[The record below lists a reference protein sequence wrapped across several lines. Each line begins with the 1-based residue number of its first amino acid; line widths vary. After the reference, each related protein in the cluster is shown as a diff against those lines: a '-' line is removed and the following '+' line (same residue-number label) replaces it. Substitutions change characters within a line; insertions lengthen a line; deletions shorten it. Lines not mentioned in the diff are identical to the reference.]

1 MAMDMD
7 MDPRVMDLW
16 DTLHTPLLLCTLL
29 LSTGGTLP
37 LSIEATLLP
46 STEATLPP
54 SIRATLPL
62 SLTLPIRLSL
72 MATAVLDTEAA
83 GGNFNNEKECQVD
96 QSI

>member
-1 MAMDMD
+1 MDMD
-7 MDPRVMDLW
+7 IRVMDLW
-16 DTLHTPLLLCTLL
+16 DTLHTPHLLCTLL

-37 LSIEATLLP
+37 LSIEATLPP

-62 SLTLPIRLSL
+62 SLTLLIRPSL
-72 MATAVLDTEAA
+72 TATAVLDTETA
-83 GGNFNNEKECQVD
+83 GGNFNEKECQVD